1 MIDYGSIYQ
10 GVQYTTAS
18 PTYFT
23 PPISGYQRSLGSI
36 GSALDPRTGNQLGAV
51 NIALNPGVK
60 NIEVQGTMAQS
71 WESVPDPH
79 LDEIR
84 RLAKFGGSNLSLH
97 APIVEASGIG
107 EGGFTE
113 DKRIASEK
121 QIESAYLR
129 GHRLDPTGN
138 ISVTVHSTAELP
150 DLRPHAMIT
159 TKEGKREPMEQGL
172 YVVNEESGQINMIK
186 PEKRYFPEPG
196 EEFTGKEIKFQ
207 ANKELD
213 RRNEEQWTETLSG
226 VNRYA
231 EFGDESLERL
241 RREIQYSRPEARRGE
256 ISKKEMNEVIYNISE
271 KMAEGGDAL
280 EKFKKQGDEF
290 REIFDEAEKLITHSQ
305 IYYRDSYRNM
315 KSLFDKAWNNTKS
328 EKDKEKLKEFANWA
342 RPFVEEGKIQTDPG
356 KLKQLG
362 QVVTR
367 GLKTL
372 NELDDTPKM
381 WQPLDEFAIKKSAQ
395 TFANVAESGFNKF
408 GQTAPILNIENAP
421 ANQGLSSGEDLKK
434 LVQKSREQLVKNLQ
448 DHKGMSKSVAENT
461 AKKLIGATWDVG
473 HINMLKKKGY
483 TDKEIVKQT
492 EIIAPFVK
500 HVHLSDNFGMDHTE
514 LPMGMGTVPLK
525 EMMDKLKK
533 VGYKGKEI
541 IEAGNWWQFF
551 AEHGGGNPF
560 KPSIEAFNSPVYAMA
575 YGPGWSQ
582 SGGFGAYYGGG
593 GPINPSVH
601 HNLYGSG
608 FQNMPVELGGE
619 IPGDRGRFAG
629 NPNQ

>member
-1 MIDYGSIYQ
+1 MIDYGPIYS
-10 GVQYTTAS
+10 GVQYTTIS
-18 PTYFT
+18 PTYYT

-36 GSALDPRTGNQLGAV
+36 GSSLDPRTANQLGAV
-51 NIALNPGVK
+51 NMALNPGAK

-84 RLAKFGGSNLSLH
+84 RLAKHGGSELSLH

-129 GHRLDPTGN
+129 GHKLNPDGN

-150 DLRPHAMIT
+150 DLRPHARVG
-159 TKEGKREPMEQGL
+159 KEGERETIEQGL
-172 YVVNEESGQINMIK
+172 YVVNEESGQINMIR

-196 EEFTGKEIKFQ
+196 EKFTGEEIKFE

-231 EFGDESLERL
+231 EFGEDTLNRV
-241 RREIQYSRPEARRGE
+241 RRDIAYSRPEEERGKIKRE
-256 ISKKEMNEVIYNISE
+256 DIDKVMYSISKAMSGNTDEIDKLKKE
-271 KMAEGGDAL
+271 G
-280 EKFKKQGDEF
+280 
-290 REIFDEAEKLITHSQ
+290 IFDEDTFNEVEKGITHSQ
-305 IYYRDSYRNM
+305 IYFRDSYRNM
-315 KSLFDKAWNNTKS
+315 KQLFDRAWNNTKS
-328 EKDKEKLKEFANWA
+328 DADKEKLKKFANWA
-342 RPFVEEGKIQTDPG
+342 KSFVEEGKIQTDPA

-362 QVVTR
+362 EVVDR

-372 NELDDTPKM
+372 AKLDDTPKM
-381 WQPLDEFAIKKSAQ
+381 WKPLDVFAIEKSSQ
-395 TFANVAESGFNKF
+395 TFANVAEAGWKKF
-408 GQTAPILNIENAP
+408 GNTAPILNIENAP
-421 ANQGLSSGEDLKK
+421 ANQALSSGEDLKK
-434 LVQKSREQLVKNLQ
+434 LVEKSREQLAENLQ
-448 DHKGMSKSVAENT
+448 KNQHMSKSDAERT

-492 EIIAPFVK
+492 EMIAPFVK

-514 LPMGMGTVPLK
+514 LPMGMGNVPLK
-525 EMMDKLKK
+525 EIMDKLKK
-533 VGYKGKEI
+533 AGYKGKEI

-560 KPSIEAFNSPVYAMA
+560 KPSIEAFDSPIYAMA
-575 YGPGWSQ
+575 YGPSWSQ
-582 SGGFGAYYGGG
+582 TGGFGAYYSGG

-601 HNLYGSG
+601 HNLYGAG

-629 NPNQ
+629 SPNQ